1 MAEIVYI
8 PIQLLAELLAVLE
21 ALVAEAVIQ
30 ATTLVELQDSLEEQG
45 MIGTELQ
52 QELTEQKAAQQ
63 AVEAER
69 QQYQTLFNLA
79 PDGPHGKARPGDWD
93 SECAA
98 RAWLRD
104 ALGEAQALPQRVYD
118 GEGAVGPGI
127 HHAPLGGGRPHRL
140 GSTFVQDTAGEVAPT
155 LGGLGLRSAAAL
167 GEQADLRARFVRMPH
182 ALAPL
187 KRRDEGA
194 SSPFWPG
201 CPPRHG
207 RQEKGVPACRASQ
220 PCPSRSLG
228 FGREV
233 SLALR
238 ILPTHARRTMR
249 ASWLQWTCCCQRR
262 VGGCDRLSSA
272 AHYYVEAVE
281 QTMLFLAILSGRT

>member
-8 PIQLLAELLAVLE
+8 PIQLLAVLE

-45 MIGTELQ
+45 MVGTELQ
-52 QELTEQKAAQQ
+52 QELTEQNAAQQ

-140 GSTFVQDTAGEVAPT
+140 GSTFVQDTAGRGGADARRFGAPQRGRH
-155 LGGLGLRSAAAL
+155 GGACG
-167 GEQADLRARFVRMPH
+167 
-182 ALAPL
+182 
-187 KRRDEGA
+187 
-194 SSPFWPG
+194 
-201 CPPRHG
+201 PPRAFG
-207 RQEKGVPACRASQ
+207 ADATRSRPAEDA
-220 PCPSRSLG
+220 
-228 FGREV
+228 
-233 SLALR
+233 
-238 ILPTHARRTMR
+238 
-249 ASWLQWTCCCQRR
+249 
-262 VGGCDRLSSA
+262 
-272 AHYYVEAVE
+272 
-281 QTMLFLAILSGRT
+281 